1 MNKSEL
7 IEALAPR
14 LGGRTQAAAA
24 VEAMVDVVL
33 REVAAGGTVG
43 ITGFG
48 TFEKVDRAPRTG
60 RNPRTGEPVPIAGT
74 ASPRFR
80 PGAYFKDVVADPS
93 ALPAQ
98 GLAGARV
105 GSDGSLE
112 RTGAPTSVRRA
123 SGAATTDRGSDE
135 PRLGRRDR
143 RAGEGGGLQG
153 GRRGGSPG
161 VSGTPASVRRDAD
174 GGEDADGVH
183 GPEASVPAAGR
194 LMAGGEDITLGMI
207 WAKKAQLAQVKND
220 ELAARRQKRGK
231 AGKKK
236 AKDKV
241 AEQKKTGAKKAGAKK
256 AEDARTKGKAA
267 KGGAGRDSAREA
279 QRGKKGSK
287 PR

>member
-1 MNKSEL
+1 VNKSEL

-33 REVAAGGTVG
+33 REVAAGGAVG

-74 ASPRFR
+74 SSPRFR

-93 ALPAQ
+93 MLPAQ

-112 RTGAPTSVRRA
+112 RTGAPTSVRRGSA
-123 SGAATTDRGSDE
+123 AATTDQGCDDQD
-135 PRLGRRDR
+135 PGPRDR
-143 RAGEGGGLQG
+143 RAGAGQGLRGGRGGGS
-153 GRRGGSPG
+153 RG
-161 VSGTPASVRRDAD
+161 VSGTPASVRRDAAT
-174 GGEDADGVH
+174 GEDARSVH
-183 GPEASVPAAGR
+183 GRSEAPVPATGR

-220 ELAARRQKRGK
+220 ELAAQRQKKEK

-236 AKDKV
+236 VKKEKASKD
-241 AEQKKTGAKKAGAKK
+241 
-256 AEDARTKGKAA
+256 R
-267 KGGAGRDSAREA
+267 AREA
-279 QRGKKGSK
+279 KRGKKGRK
-287 PR
+287 PE